1 MRNIF
6 VLLKAYLPY
15 SARGNNV
22 NSNNEY
28 ILNIIFCVKKFRYLK
43 INKPKKNIK

>member
-1 MRNIF
+1 MRNIL

-22 NSNNEY
+22 TSNNEY
-28 ILNIIFCVKKFRYLK
+28 ILNIAFYVKKFD
-43 INKPKKNIK
+43 I